1 MQKSESSASF
11 KYTTVVMM
19 GTDVIFFAF
28 FNSLHSFSAP
38 PPMGAKD
45 KILLDTSLS
54 MPPVISDAIIQVFA
68 AYFTD

>member
-1 MQKSESSASF
+1 
-11 KYTTVVMM
+11 MM
-19 GTDVIFFAF
+19 GTDVILAI
-28 FNSLHSFSAP
+28 FNSLHSVSAP

-54 MPPVISDAIIQVFA
+54 VPPVISDAIIQVFA